1 MMNDMRKKITL
12 IGSLLLLGITAVH
25 AQRYEQYK
33 NTAPEELVKNKDL
46 SQQELEAVHRYFRFE
61 LKDDKRASELEQLII
76 AKYPKGSFARLNAF
90 QKAST
95 GKNNEELI
103 NKGERFLQAFPY
115 EEWRANRNGQSF
127 IYYNTH
133 RMLGTAYF
141 ETRQLDKFLAMCTPL
156 DYKTE
161 NEIFRWN
168 IMRAYA
174 FKLLGQDTLY
184 NVATPMINELVKKVK
199 DGSYQEGGVFNKEQ
213 AQANADE
220 QLDNQLGTYI
230 SLLRDMKKYEEAK
243 TYFKH
248 LSPKGAYGSAELN
261 DTRLEILLQT
271 SDEPA
276 IRPFLEQCVKA
287 NTMTPRML
295 DELKKQ
301 YAKKQGSTDGY
312 DQYLASLRSPAELEA
327 MKAYVKEH
335 MTSKEFMPFAVEDAD
350 GNIVRSS
357 EWGDKIVVIDFWAT
371 WCKPCIMAFPG
382 MQLLT
387 DKYAKD
393 DKVAVY
399 LMGTM
404 QTGDYK
410 GKSTGYVKKE
420 GFRFNLLHDNISKST
435 GGQDEVFKTFVPFF
449 QSSAI
454 PRKVILK
461 DGVMRYTSEGY
472 SGSPSKLA
480 EELSVAIEI
489 LKNEQ

>member
-12 IGSLLLLGITAVH
+12 IGSLLLLCITA
-25 AQRYEQYK
+25 AQAQQYEQYK
-33 NTAPEELVKNKDL
+33 NTAPEELVQRKDL
-46 SQQELEAVHRYFRFE
+46 SQQELEGIHRYFCFE
-61 LKDDKRASELEQLII
+61 LKDNKKASGLEQLII
-76 AKYPKGSFARLNAF
+76 AKYPKGTFARLNAF
-90 QKAST
+90 QEVSR
-95 GKNNEELI
+95 GKNNEEWI
-103 NKGERFLQAFPY
+103 KKGESFLQAFPY
-115 EEWRANRNGQSF
+115 EEWRTSRNGQSF
-127 IYYNTH
+127 IYYNAH

-141 ETRQLDKFLAMCTPL
+141 ETRQFGKFLAMCTPL

-168 IMRAYA
+168 IMRAYV
-174 FKLLGQDTLY
+174 FRLLGQDTLY
-184 NVATPMINELVKKVK
+184 NVATPMINELVQKVK
-199 DGSYQEGGVFNKEQ
+199 DGSYLEGGVFNKEQ
-213 AQANADE
+213 AQANADQ

-230 SLLRDMKKYEEAK
+230 SLLRDMKKYAEAK
-243 TYFKH
+243 TYFRH
-248 LSPKGAYGSAELN
+248 LSARGAYASAELN
-261 DTRLEILLQT
+261 DIRLEILLQT
-271 SDEPA
+271 GDGPA

-295 DELKKQ
+295 EELKKQ
-301 YAKKQGSTDGY
+301 YVQKQGNTDGY
-312 DQYLASLRSPAELEA
+312 DQYLAALRSPEELEA

-335 MTSKEFMPFAVEDAD
+335 MTSKEFIPFAVEDAD
-350 GNIVRSS
+350 GNLVRSS
-357 EWGDKIVVIDFWAT
+357 DWGDKIVVIDFWAT

-382 MQLLT
+382 MQMLT
-387 DKYAKD
+387 DKYAED

-410 GKSTGYVKKE
+410 TKSTGYVKKE
-420 GFRFNLLHDNISKST
+420 GFRFHLLHDNISKAT

-449 QSSAI
+449 LSSAI

-480 EELSVAIEI
+480 EELSMAIEL
-489 LKNEQ
+489 LKNEE

>member
-1 MMNDMRKKITL
+1 MTNDMRKKITL
-12 IGSLLLLGITAVH
+12 LASLLLLGIAAVH
-25 AQRYEQYK
+25 AQRLEQYRNADPK
-33 NTAPEELVKNKDL
+33 ELVNRKDI
-46 SQQELEAVHRYFRFE
+46 SQQELESIHRYFRFE
-61 LKDDKRASELEQLII
+61 LKNNQKASELEQLII
-76 AKYPKGSFARLNAF
+76 AKYPKGSFARFSAF
-90 QKAST
+90 QKTSGA
-95 GKNNEELI
+95 KNNEEMI
-103 NKGERFLQAFPY
+103 EKGERFLQAFPY
-115 EEWRANRNGQSF
+115 EEWRAHGNGQSF
-127 IYYNTH
+127 VYYNTH
-133 RMLGTAYF
+133 RGLGSAYF
-141 ETRQLDKFLAMCTPL
+141 DTRRFDKFLALCASV

-161 NEIFRWN
+161 NELFRWN
-168 IMRAYA
+168 VMRAHV
-174 FKLLGQDTLY
+174 FKTLGRDTLY
-184 NVATPMINELVKKVK
+184 NVATPVINDLVRKVK
-199 DGSYQEGGVFNKEQ
+199 DGSYEEGGVFNKEQ

-230 SLLRDMKKYEEAK
+230 SLLRDMKKYAEAK
-243 TYFKH
+243 KYFTY
-248 LSPKGAYGSAELN
+248 LSSKGAYGSAELN
-261 DTRLEILLQT
+261 DIHLEVLLQT
-271 SDEPA
+271 SDEQA
-276 IRPFLEQCVKA
+276 IQPFLEQCVKA

-301 YAKKQGSTDGY
+301 YVKKQGNTDRY
-312 DQYLASLRSPAELEA
+312 DPYLASLRSPEEQAAL
-327 MKAYVKEH
+327 KAYVKEH

-350 GNIVRSS
+350 GNMVRSS

-387 DKYAKD
+387 DKYAND

-410 GKSTGYVKKE
+410 QKSTGYVKSE
-420 GFRFNLLHDNISKST
+420 GFRFHLLHDNINKST
-435 GGQDEVFKTFVPFF
+435 GGQDAVFKTFVPFF

-480 EELSVAIEI
+480 EELSMAIEI